1 MVYLFYLFFSFFY
14 LRAIRF
20 YKVGWARL
28 LLVSLPVVLLWILII
43 GGQYNVGTDYSSYI
57 MHFNTKS
64 EDLFYEKKEYLF
76 GYLIYISHEL
86 GIYGQGI
93 VLLISA
99 IWIILLL
106 IISKYFLNS
115 NLRYLYIFLFVF
127 IVFPA
132 TFNNQMNG
140 IRQYVAV
147 YFFTLAVCLAMT
159 RKLVASVPYFV
170 SSALFHHS
178 SLVGIVFFGAIYIVL
193 LLKKEIQRRYLF
205 IFVVVGI
212 FLGMIL
218 IKSSSVIS
226 VLSNFQDVEELDYY
240 VSYFSRHERDG
251 DILKLISKYIYI
263 PVILLSIY
271 FVPKMNL
278 NNLEKGFFNLGI
290 ISFVIRISIVAVPY
304 VGRISAFFEILS
316 CVPVVYML
324 IYFLQTRNKKLYIL
338 VLLYMLLPFAFKV
351 TLFSVGEYDYH
362 SYFLQ

>member
-159 RKLVASVPYFV
+159 RKLVASVSLLCFV
-170 SSALFHHS
+170 SFIS
-178 SLVGIVFFGAIYIVL
+178 SFIIGWYSFFWGNLYCFIAEEGNT
-193 LLKKEIQRRYLF
+193 KEIPIHIRCCRNLF
-205 IFVVVGI
+205 GNDF
-212 FLGMIL
+212 
-218 IKSSSVIS
+218 
-226 VLSNFQDVEELDYY
+226 D
-240 VSYFSRHERDG
+240 
-251 DILKLISKYIYI
+251 
-263 PVILLSIY
+263 
-271 FVPKMNL
+271 
-278 NNLEKGFFNLGI
+278 
-290 ISFVIRISIVAVPY
+290 
-304 VGRISAFFEILS
+304 
-316 CVPVVYML
+316 
-324 IYFLQTRNKKLYIL
+324 
-338 VLLYMLLPFAFKV
+338 
-351 TLFSVGEYDYH
+351 
-362 SYFLQ
+362 